1 MSEHASCTTLV
12 WKTKNQPSSLA
23 KCKINYFMLA
33 DLPNVSMGPLNK
45 LQYTV
50 ARQQIHLE
58 TFLTG
63 TSESKYTNPFDTQ
76 TELEDVARWIWTTS
90 VNLG

>member
-1 MSEHASCTTLV
+1 
-12 WKTKNQPSSLA
+12 
-23 KCKINYFMLA
+23 MLA
-33 DLPNVSMGPLNK
+33 DDLPNVSMGPLNR

-63 TSESKYTNPFDTQ
+63 TSQSKYTNPFDTQ